1 MEAFRAHAA
10 SAYIHHIA
18 PTPLL
23 MVIADKDELTPTD
36 IAIEAYSRAREP
48 KEIYIFAGGH
58 YAGYSGEPFE
68 KNTARQIEFWKKYLL
83 A

>member
-1 MEAFRAHAA
+1 MEAFRAYNA
-10 SAYIHHIA
+10 SGYIHHIS

-48 KEIYIFAGGH
+48 KDIFIFPGGH
-58 YAGYSGEPFE
+58 YAGYFGEAFDRS
-68 KNTARQIEFWKKYLL
+68 TAVQMDFWKKWLL